1 MVVVAHGGSGGGQA
15 CSPPQFNKAIAE
27 EKRVE
32 MVRVKSE
39 QVTSS
44 CHFLEQNDD
53 VSSDESDKKRSNSEM
68 TEEEEPRVK
77 EEAADDG
84 AVNLSSSSSS
94 VELPKPMEGLNEA
107 GPPPFLRKTYEM
119 VEDPETDPI
128 VSWSEN
134 RDSFIVWESHE
145 FAKVLL
151 PKYFKHSNFS
161 SFIRQLNTY
170 GFRKVDSDRWEFAN
184 EGFQGGKKHLLKNI
198 RRRSKYNKLHQGAFI
213 DPAKPCLE
221 AEVEKLKEDQNILKL
236 EILKLRQQQE
246 SSHIHISSVQDRIQ
260 NVQTKQYQMIY
271 FLTRMARKPTFM
283 EQLLQKIKRKRELDG
298 TDMLKRRRLLEPT
311 PSVDYRCQQGHHQLS
326 TLQSELNGILSE
338 NVMNT
343 SNKIEQTV
351 PSPLEGELCNK
362 VQGLRS
368 YGFSR
373 GGDVPSA
380 YHAMTEN
387 LLGENNGGADEE
399 LDVNDSNIYL
409 ELEDLITKPTD
420 WVGSASAGG
429 LVGTN

>member
-1 MVVVAHGGSGGGQA
+1 MVVDHDGSGGGHTYSQ
-15 CSPPQFNKAIAE
+15 Q
-27 EKRVE
+27 E
-32 MVRVKSE
+32 METVRVKSE
-39 QVTSS
+39 QVTSP
-44 CHFLEQNDD
+44 CYYFDQNDD
-53 VSSDESDKKRSNSEM
+53 VSSDKNKSNSEV
-68 TEEEEPRVK
+68 TEEEGEEEELRVK
-77 EEAADDG
+77 QEFADEAA
-84 AVNLSSSSSS
+84 VNVNVSSSSSS

-107 GPPPFLRKTYEM
+107 GPPPFLRKTFEM

-128 VSWSEN
+128 VSWSHN
-134 RDSFIVWESHE
+134 RDSFIVWDSHE

-213 DPAKPCLE
+213 NPSKPCLE
-221 AEVEKLKEDQNILKL
+221 AEVEKLKKDQNILKL

-246 SSHIHISSVQDRIQ
+246 NSHIHLTTVQDRIQ
-260 NVQTKQYQMIY
+260 SAETKQYQMIY
-271 FLTRMARKPTFM
+271 FLTRMAKKPLFV
-283 EQLLQKIKRKRELDG
+283 EQLLQKVKRKREIDG
-298 TDMLKRRRLLEPT
+298 ADTFKRPRRLLEPA
-311 PSVDYRCQQGHHQLS
+311 PSVSGVDYRSQQGHEQFA
-326 TLQSELNGILSE
+326 TLQSELDGLLSE
-338 NVMNT
+338 NVMCN
-343 SNKIEQTV
+343 SNKMDHTV
-351 PSPLEGELCNK
+351 PSPLEGELCSK

-368 YGFSR
+368 YGSSR
-373 GGDVPSA
+373 GSDVPSA
-380 YHAMTEN
+380 YHAMSEN
-387 LLGENNGGADEE
+387 LLAENNGGADEE

-429 LVGTN
+429 LVGQTS

>member
-1 MVVVAHGGSGGGQA
+1 MMVAHDGSGGGQTR
-15 CSPPQFNKAIAE
+15 SQQE
-27 EKRVE
+27 LET
-32 MVRVKSE
+32 VRVKSE
-39 QVTSS
+39 QVTSP
-44 CHFLEQNDD
+44 CYYFDQNDD
-53 VSSDESDKKRSNSEM
+53 VKSNSEV
-68 TEEEEPRVK
+68 TEEDEEEEARVK
-77 EEAADDG
+77 QEVADEG
-84 AVNLSSSSSS
+84 AVNFSSSSSS

-107 GPPPFLRKTYEM
+107 GPPPFLRKTFEM

-128 VSWSEN
+128 VSWSQN
-134 RDSFIVWESHE
+134 RDSFVVWDSHE

-213 DPAKPCLE
+213 NPAKPCLE
-221 AEVEKLKEDQNILKL
+221 AEVEKLKKDQNILKL

-246 SSHIHISSVQDRIQ
+246 NSHIHLATVQDRIQ
-260 NVQTKQYQMIY
+260 SAETKQYQMIY
-271 FLTRMARKPTFM
+271 FLTKMAKKPLFV
-283 EQLLQKIKRKRELDG
+283 EQLLQKVKRKREIDG
-298 TDMLKRRRLLEPT
+298 ADMFKRPRRLLEPA
-311 PSVDYRCQQGHHQLS
+311 PSGVDYRSQQGHEQFA
-326 TLQSELNGILSE
+326 TLQSELDGLLSE
-338 NVMNT
+338 NVMCT
-343 SNKIEQTV
+343 SNKMDHTV

-368 YGFSR
+368 YGSSR
-373 GGDVPSA
+373 GSDVPSA
-380 YHAMTEN
+380 YHAMSEN
-387 LLGENNGGADEE
+387 LLAENNGGADEE

-420 WVGSASAGG
+420 WVGSASVGG
-429 LVGTN
+429 LVGQTS

>member
-68 TEEEEPRVK
+68 TEEEEPR
-77 EEAADDG
+77 
-84 AVNLSSSSSS
+84 
-94 VELPKPMEGLNEA
+94 
-107 GPPPFLRKTYEM
+107 
-119 VEDPETDPI
+119 
-128 VSWSEN
+128 
-134 RDSFIVWESHE
+134 
-145 FAKVLL
+145 
-151 PKYFKHSNFS
+151 
-161 SFIRQLNTY
+161 